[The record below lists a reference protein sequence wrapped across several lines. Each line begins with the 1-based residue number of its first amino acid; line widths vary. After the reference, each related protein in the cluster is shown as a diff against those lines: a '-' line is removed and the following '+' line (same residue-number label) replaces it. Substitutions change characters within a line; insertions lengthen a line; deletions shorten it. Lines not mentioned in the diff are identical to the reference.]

1 MQIQQVPLASI
12 IPYPNNARTHGT
24 AQIELL
30 AGSIQEFGFDQP
42 IVLDSNN
49 VIVKGHGRYQAAKR
63 LGLETVPAIVVEDL
77 SPAQVRASRIADNRI
92 AELSNWDR
100 ELLESE
106 IDILIEDGFDV
117 SLLGFGDEDDM
128 NLPGDEEEPED
139 ELSEIEDE
147 LNSVQD
153 DRYPLP
159 IVLSW
164 AEHQEWKAMKE
175 SLGERSDRAAFLKL
189 IRN

>member
-128 NLPGDEEEPED
+128 SLPGEVGGDTRTVGLEPMD
-139 ELSEIEDE
+139 SSTKEI
-147 LNSVQD
+147 NTD
-153 DRYPLP
+153 D
-159 IVLSW
+159 
-164 AEHQEWKAMKE
+164 
-175 SLGERSDRAAFLKL
+175 FKL
-189 IRN
+189 DHECPRCGFEFND